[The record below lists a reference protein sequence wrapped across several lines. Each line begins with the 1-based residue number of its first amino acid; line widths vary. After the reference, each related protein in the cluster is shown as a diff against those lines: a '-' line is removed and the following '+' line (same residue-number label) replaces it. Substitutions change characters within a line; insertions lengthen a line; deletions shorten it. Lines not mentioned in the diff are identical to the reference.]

1 MNVMRIPGVIYEG
14 TMTYEVTMTYQVTMT
29 LNLSNLAK
37 CRMIFAVSETFI
49 QPPTVIY
56 SRHTIWIDVTMI
68 VIRIPGVI

>member
-1 MNVMRIPGVIYEG
+1 MSDTRLPGIV
-14 TMTYEVTMTYQVTMT
+14 T
-29 LNLSNLAK
+29 LNLSSLAK
-37 CRMIFAVSETFI
+37 CRTIFAVSESII

>member
-29 LNLSNLAK
+29 YEVTMTFNLSNLEN
-37 CRMIFAVSETFI
+37 CRTIFAVSETFF

-56 SRHTIWIDVTMI
+56 RVDTT
-68 VIRIPGVI
+68 